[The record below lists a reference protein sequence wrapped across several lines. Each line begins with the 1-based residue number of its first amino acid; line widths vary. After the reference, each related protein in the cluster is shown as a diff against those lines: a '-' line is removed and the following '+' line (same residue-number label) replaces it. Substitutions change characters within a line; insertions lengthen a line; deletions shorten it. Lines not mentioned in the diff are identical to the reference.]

1 MTRAEDRPGPVERLR
16 CWWALGSP
24 PWRHTA
30 LSAAVF
36 TLAVTALLLVPAD
49 GPAALRL
56 AAAAVAGLAF
66 TVGSGVESA
75 ARFRGEALVSPR
87 AFRRWQRQVHAAARP
102 GSPDGGA
109 R

>member
-1 MTRAEDRPGPVERLR
+1 MPTAPVRRALA
-16 CWWALGSP
+16 WWALGSP

-30 LSAAVF
+30 LSAAAFV
-36 TLAVTALLLVPAD
+36 LAVTAVLLVPAG

-66 TVGSGVESA
+66 TVGSGVVSA
-75 ARFRGEALVSPR
+75 ARFRGEALTSPR
-87 AFRRWQRQVHAAARP
+87 AYRRWQRQVHVAAGRS
-102 GSPDGGA
+102 GVPDGGA